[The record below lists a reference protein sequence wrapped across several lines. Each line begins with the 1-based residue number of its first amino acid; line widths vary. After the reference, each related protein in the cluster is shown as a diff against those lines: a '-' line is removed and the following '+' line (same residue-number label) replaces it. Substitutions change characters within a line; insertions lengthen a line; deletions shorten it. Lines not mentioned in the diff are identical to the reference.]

1 MNILLVVNKTKDN
14 IDEYV
19 DKIMYAIGDKH
30 DVTVSYDVLD
40 YLKDKTPDL
49 VITLGGDGTV
59 LSSVHRL
66 ISSIEKKVSLPPFI
80 CVNLGYLGYL
90 AEVDVE
96 NFQNAFELFCN
107 RRAKFAKRYLLYAE
121 VNGKHKYALNEFVV
135 APVFAGRMLN
145 VEVDING
152 HRFADIA
159 GDGVIISTPTGSTGY
174 ALSAGGPILSSQVK
188 AMVLVPICPHQL
200 SNRPIVLSDKDEVVI
215 RKGKRN
221 RQKMQLCFDGYEQ
234 ILFEDDVKI
243 SFSSMKIYTFRYN
256 KDEYSL
262 VRSKMGWG

>member
-1 MNILLVVNKTKDN
+1 MDILLIVNKTKDN
-14 IDEYV
+14 IESHV
-19 DKIMYAIGDKH
+19 DKIMYSIGSSH

-40 YLKDKTPDL
+40 YLKKKKFDL
-49 VITLGGDGTV
+49 VVTLGGDGTV

-66 ISSIEKKVSLPPFI
+66 IYSIDETVSLPPFI

-96 NFQNAFELFCN
+96 NFENAFERFCDGKAN
-107 RRAKFAKRYLLYAE
+107 LIERHLLCARLEDKKY
-121 VNGKHKYALNEFVV
+121 YALNEFVV

-152 HRFADIA
+152 HIFADIA
-159 GDGVIISTPTGSTGY
+159 GDGVIVSTPTGSTGY

-188 AMVLVPICPHQL
+188 AMVLAPICPHQL
-200 SNRPIVLSDKDEVVI
+200 SNRPIVLSDKDEIVI

-221 RQKMQLCFDGYEQ
+221 RQKMQLCFDGYDQ
-234 ILFEDDVKI
+234 QLFESEVKI
-243 SFSSMKIYTFRYN
+243 SFSSVKIRSFRYV